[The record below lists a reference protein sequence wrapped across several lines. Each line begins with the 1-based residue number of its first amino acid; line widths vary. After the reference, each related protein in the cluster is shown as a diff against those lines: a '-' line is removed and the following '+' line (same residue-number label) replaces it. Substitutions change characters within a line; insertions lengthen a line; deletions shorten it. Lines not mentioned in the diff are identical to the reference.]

1 VGARPAEHKKGADRG
16 IDGRLYFHDEAKGKT
31 KQVIISVKAGETVNV
46 AHMRDLAGVLAR
58 EQAEIGV
65 LISMKE
71 STQPMRTEAAS
82 AGFYSSP
89 GWNTKHP
96 RLQILTVA
104 DLLGGAGIDYP
115 SRHANVTFRK
125 APRLQRGGDMH
136 EQMKF
141 GASDI
146 SDDPRDMDE

>member
-1 VGARPAEHKKGADRG
+1 MEHKKGADRG

-31 KQVIISVKAGETVNV
+31 KQVIISVKAGETCNV
-46 AHMRDLAGVLAR
+46 AHVRDLEGVLTR

-71 STQPMRTEAAS
+71 PTQPMRTEAAS

-89 GWNTKHP
+89 GWHTKHP
-96 RLQILTVA
+96 RVQILTVA

-125 APRLQRGGDMH
+125 APRLQRGSDH
-136 EQMKF
+136 EQMAL
-141 GASDI
+141 GGGMSAT
-146 SDDPRDMDE
+146 DDVLIDED